1 MSGFQEQ
8 LLAETCRDYELSNY
22 YSIHTPNTKFD
33 EALDIIEEELT
44 KYFEGNLE
52 YSIAEYMKSNIL
64 SWTNPTRNVNNDTH
78 DLDRLVNI
86 WVGFPAVNP
95 EINESLY
102 NKGFNPEV
110 LNFDKHDGMLF
121 WCGMS
126 ACGASDSTDNLC
138 PTCQS
143 TL

>member
-1 MSGFQEQ
+1 MSDFQEQ
-8 LLAETCRDYELSNY
+8 LLEETCKYYDLSNY
-22 YSIHTPNTKFD
+22 YSIHTLNTKFD

-52 YSIAEYMKSNIL
+52 DSIAEYMKSNIL
-64 SWTNPTRNVNNDTH
+64 SWTNPRINVNNDELLSAT
-78 DLDRLVNI
+78 DRLVNI
-86 WVGFPAVNP
+86 WIGFPAVNP
-95 EINESLY
+95 EINDALY
-102 NKGFNPEV
+102 NKGYYPEV

-126 ACGASDSTDNLC
+126 ACGDPDNLC

>member
-1 MSGFQEQ
+1 MSSFQER
-8 LLAETCRDYELSNY
+8 LLEETCEYYDLSNY
-22 YSIHTPNTKFD
+22 YSIHAPNTKFD

-52 YSIAEYMKSNIL
+52 DSIAEYMKSNIL
-64 SWTNPTRNVNNDTH
+64 SWTNPRINVNNAELLSAT
-78 DLDRLVNI
+78 DRLVNI
-86 WVGFPAVNP
+86 WIGFPAVNP
-95 EINESLY
+95 EINEALY
-102 NKGFNPEV
+102 NKGFYPEV

-126 ACGASDSTDNLC
+126 ACGDPDNLC

>member
-1 MSGFQEQ
+1 MSDFQEQ
-8 LLAETCRDYELSNY
+8 LLEETCKYYDLSNY
-22 YSIHTPNTKFD
+22 YSIHAPNTKFD

-52 YSIAEYMKSNIL
+52 DSIAEYMKSNIL
-64 SWTNPTRNVNNDTH
+64 SWTNPRINVNNDELLSTTE
-78 DLDRLVNI
+78 RLVNI
-86 WVGFPAVNP
+86 WIGFPAVNP
-95 EINESLY
+95 EINEALY
-102 NKGFNPEV
+102 NKGFYPEV
-110 LNFDKHDGMLF
+110 LNFDKHYGMLF

-126 ACGASDSTDNLC
+126 ACGDPDNLC

>member
-8 LLAETCRDYELSNY
+8 LLAETCRDYDLSNY
-22 YSIHTPNTKFD
+22 YSIHAPNTKFD

-52 YSIAEYMKSNIL
+52 DSIAEYMKSNIL
-64 SWTNPTRNVNNDTH
+64 SWTNPRINVNNEELLSAT
-78 DLDRLVNI
+78 DRLVNI
-86 WVGFPAVNP
+86 WIGFPAVNP
-95 EINESLY
+95 EINDALY
-102 NKGFNPEV
+102 NRGFYPEV
-110 LNFDKHDGMLF
+110 LNFDKHGGMLF

-126 ACGASDSTDNLC
+126 ACGDPDNLC

>member
-8 LLAETCRDYELSNY
+8 LLAETCEYYDLSNY

-52 YSIAEYMKSNIL
+52 DSIGEYMKSNIL
-64 SWTNPTRNVNNDTH
+64 SWTNPRINVNNDELLSAT
-78 DLDRLVNI
+78 DRLVNI
-86 WVGFPAVNP
+86 WIGFPAVNP
-95 EINESLY
+95 EINEALY
-102 NKGFNPEV
+102 NKGYYPEV

-126 ACGASDSTDNLC
+126 ACGDPDNLC